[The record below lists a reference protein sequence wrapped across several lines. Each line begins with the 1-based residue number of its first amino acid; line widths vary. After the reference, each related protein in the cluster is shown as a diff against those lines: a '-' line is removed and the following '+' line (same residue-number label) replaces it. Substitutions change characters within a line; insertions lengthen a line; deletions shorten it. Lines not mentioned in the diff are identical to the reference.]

1 MERIYEDFD
10 ALPAT
15 LGADELAGYFG
26 VSKSTAYALL
36 RQPDFPA
43 IKLGTTRLVVQKEKF
58 KLWCDKQSGMAAE
71 EES

>member
-1 MERIYEDFD
+1 MERIYEDFE

-36 RQPDFPA
+36 RRPDFPT
-43 IKLGTTRLVVQKEKF
+43 IKIGDSRLIIQKEKF
-58 KLWCDKQSGMAAE
+58 RIWCDKQSGMAV

>member
-10 ALPAT
+10 ALPGT

-36 RQPDFPA
+36 RRPDFPA
-43 IKLGTTRLVVQKEKF
+43 IKLGESRLIVQKEKL
-58 KLWCDKQSGMAAE
+58 KIWCDKQSGMTV

>member
-1 MERIYEDFD
+1 MERIYEDFE

-26 VSKSTAYALL
+26 VSRSTAYALL
-36 RQPDFPA
+36 RRPDFPA
-43 IKLGTTRLVVQKEKF
+43 IKLGNTRLIVQKEKF
-58 KLWCDKQSGMAAE
+58 KIWCDQQSGITV